1 MNKEPNRGVRFQI
14 EEAVVWV
21 LKSLGFK
28 GAQSTG
34 PLLLHLLHHVISVRS
49 LI

>member
-1 MNKEPNRGVRFQI
+1 MNKEPNRGARFQR
-14 EEAVVWV
+14 EEAAVWV

-28 GAQSTG
+28 GAQTTG
-34 PLLLHLLHHVISVRS
+34 PLLLYLLHHVISVRS

>member
-1 MNKEPNRGVRFQI
+1 MNKEPNRGARFQR
-14 EEAVVWV
+14 EEAAVWV
-21 LKSLGFK
+21 LKYLGFK
-28 GAQSTG
+28 GTQTTG

>member
-1 MNKEPNRGVRFQI
+1 MNKEPNRGARLQR
-14 EEAVVWV
+14 EEAAVWV
-21 LKSLGFK
+21 LKNLRFK
-28 GAQSTG
+28 GTQTTG